1 MSLVFNTKTYTADSY
16 AVNSV
21 GYIGAAK
28 TSSVRDDLL
37 MSRSMPKPTA
47 TFSGLSR
54 TEAKLTRTLDLTAAK
69 TATGE
74 AKVRVLV
81 DVPVG
86 YASAD
91 VDTLLNDAGALVS
104 GADFKNHVKKQQVA
118 F

>member
-1 MSLVFNTKTYTADSY
+1 MSLVFNSKTFSADSY
-16 AVNSV
+16 AINSV

-28 TSSVRDDLL
+28 TSSTYDDLL
-37 MSRSMPKPTA
+37 LSRSAPRPTT

-54 TEAKLTRTLDLTAAK
+54 TEAKFTRTLTLTAAK

-81 DVPVG
+81 EVPVG
-86 YASAD
+86 YAGAD

-104 GADFKNHVKKQQVA
+104 SADFKTHVKSQKVT

>member
-1 MSLVFNTKTYTADSY
+1 MSIVFNTKTYSGDSF
-16 AVNSV
+16 AMNSV
-21 GYIGAAK
+21 GYVGVGK
-28 TSSVRDDLL
+28 TASVKDDLL
-37 MSRSMPKPTA
+37 LSRSAPKPTD

-54 TEAKLTRTLDLTAAK
+54 TEAKLTRTLTLTGAK
-69 TATGE
+69 TVTGE

-91 VDTLLNDAGALVS
+91 VDTLLNDAGALVA
-104 GADFKNHVKKQQVA
+104 GADFKNHVKQQKIN